1 MNYKVIHSV
10 VILVFIAFIIAYLQ
24 NMKTCECV
32 DATLVKRLE
41 YTELVIAA
49 LVSIGLIGNIATDGK
64 FQTKSLGRLANAG
77 LMTVIV
83 GSFGYLAY
91 LVYNYSVDATGCEC
105 ADKNAKYILYTQG
118 AFYAVLVGM
127 IAFIVALLSFSKNS

>member
-1 MNYKVIHSV
+1 MNYKVIRSV
-10 VILVFIAFIIAYLQ
+10 VILSLIAFIIAYLQ

-49 LVSIGLIGNIATDGK
+49 LVSIGLIGNIAMDGK

-91 LVYNYSVDATGCEC
+91 LVYHYSVDATGCEC
-105 ADKNAKYILYTQG
+105 ADKNAKYVLYAQG

-127 IAFIVALLSFSKNS
+127 IALMMLVK

>member
-1 MNYKVIHSV
+1 MNYKVIRSV
-10 VILVFIAFIIAYLQ
+10 VILALIAFIIAYLQ

-105 ADKNAKYILYTQG
+105 ADQNAKYILYAQG
-118 AFYAVLVGM
+118 TFYAVLVGM
-127 IAFIVALLSFSKNS
+127 ITLMILVK

>member
-1 MNYKVIHSV
+1 MNTRAIRSIV
-10 VILVFIAFIIAYLQ
+10 VLAIIAFIIAYLQ

-41 YTELVIAA
+41 YTEMAIAG
-49 LVSIGLIGNIATDGK
+49 LVSFALIGNIVTDGK
-64 FQTKSLGRLANAG
+64 FHMRNLVSNNRLANAG

-91 LVYNYSVDATGCEC
+91 LVYNYSVDATGCKC
-105 ADKNAKYILYTQG
+105 ADQKAKYVLYAQG

-127 IAFIVALLSFSKNS
+127 IALMILVK

>member
-10 VILVFIAFIIAYLQ
+10 VILVLIAFIIAYLQ

-49 LVSIGLIGNIATDGK
+49 LVSIGDR
-64 FQTKSLGRLANAG
+64 KS
-77 LMTVIV
+77 VV
-83 GSFGYLAY
+83 
-91 LVYNYSVDATGCEC
+91 
-105 ADKNAKYILYTQG
+105 
-118 AFYAVLVGM
+118 
-127 IAFIVALLSFSKNS
+127 